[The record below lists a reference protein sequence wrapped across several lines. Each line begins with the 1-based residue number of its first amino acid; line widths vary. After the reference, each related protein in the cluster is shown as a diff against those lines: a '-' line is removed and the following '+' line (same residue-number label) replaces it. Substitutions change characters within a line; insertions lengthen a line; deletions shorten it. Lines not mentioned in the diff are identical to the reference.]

1 MSTSDHCPY
10 VDTHTHTCTQTHVC
24 TCTWASTSAHTDV
37 QTRKASIGSQFMSV
51 EWLDRWLVV
60 WVDNKTI
67 IPKYV
72 SMLNYAN
79 EVIVLELSIALAL
92 PQPCSRAL
100 TFLVV
105 TVYASASSWLFRAL
119 CVLCLL
125 AQHGPA
131 QTRAQATFSR
141 AFSCYSVSPPGACTH
156 HGSRDTIIPRLNFPL
171 ARRDL
176 GIKVR
181 FNLILG

>member
-1 MSTSDHCPY
+1 MW
-10 VDTHTHTCTQTHVC
+10 THIHTCTQTHAHMC
-24 TCTWASTSAHTDV
+24 IWASTFAHTDV
-37 QTRKASIGSQFMSV
+37 QTQKASIGSQFMSV
-51 EWLDRWLVV
+51 EWLDRWLVE

-72 SMLNYAN
+72 SVLNYAN
-79 EVIVLELSIALAL
+79 EVIVLELSIALAP

-100 TFLVV
+100 IFLVV
-105 TVYASASSWLFRAL
+105 TVYASVSSWLFRAL

-131 QTRAQATFSR
+131 QTWAQATFTR
-141 AFSCYSVSPPGACTH
+141 TFSCYSVSPSGACTH
-156 HGSRDTIIPRLNFPL
+156 HSSRDTIIPRLNFPP
-171 ARRDL
+171 ARRNL